1 MLACGRV
8 DDDCLISTIAVDLS
22 HAEAVPLQPP
32 SSLRSTQIYVQP
44 VAFDFR
50 HDIQPYVAH
59 IVQNRDLVVKQGV
72 APCSAA
78 PSSAPNT
85 LLNAV
90 E

>member
-1 MLACGRV
+1 MLARGGV
-8 DDDCLISTIAVDLS
+8 DNDCLISTIAVDFP
-22 HAEAVPLQPP
+22 HAEAMPLQPP
-32 SSLRSTQIYVQP
+32 SSLRSTQIHMQS
-44 VAFDFR
+44 VAFNFC

-59 IVQNRDLVVKQGV
+59 IVQNRDWAVKQGV

-78 PSSAPNT
+78 LSSAPNT